1 MRRRAVLVVA
11 GVVITATVTA
21 AIVVTSGDDGIPANF
36 PAALTAADDGDLV
49 WGERLTG
56 RIVRR
61 DADGTIEQI
70 GRVQVSTD
78 GEQRGLLGVA
88 LDGDALYAAYTA
100 PDGRLEV
107 ARVDEDR
114 LVWAGPPSA
123 DRANGGHLAFSPDG
137 QLVIGVGDLLDAA
150 AAADPETPNGKL
162 LALDPAGPSDQSPT
176 VLSRGWNNPFAF
188 AYASDGTLFVADN
201 AGGEGDERLA
211 IATAGE
217 PQVLTTLGPHAAP
230 SGLAVLTD
238 GRLALCTYVTR
249 TLQLYRVSDGAVIP
263 DGSPAATDCAIAVVT
278 LLDGSLA
285 YADEER
291 IRFLTP

>member
-1 MRRRAVLVVA
+1 VRAVLAAAAVVA
-11 GVVITATVTA
+11 ATAVVA
-21 AIVVTSGDDGIPANF
+21 AIVVARDDGGIAAAF
-36 PAALTAADDGDLV
+36 PAALTVADDGDLV

-61 DADGTIEQI
+61 DADGSLEEI
-70 GRVQVSTD
+70 GRVEVSTD

-123 DRANGGHLAFSPDG
+123 DRANGGRLAFSPDG
-137 QLVIGVGDLLDAA
+137 ELVIGVGDLLDPD
-150 AAADPETPNGKL
+150 AAADPDAPNGKL
-162 LALDPAGPSDQSPT
+162 LALDPTGAADQVPT
-176 VLSRGWNNPFAF
+176 ALSGGWNNPFAF
-188 AYASDGTLFVADN
+188 AYAPDGTLFVADN

-217 PQVLTTLGPHAAP
+217 PQVLATLGPHAAP
-230 SGLAVLTD
+230 SGLAVLPD

-249 TLQLYRVSDGAVIP
+249 TLQLYRVAEGVATP

-278 LLDGSLA
+278 LPDGSLA

-291 IRFLTP
+291 IRLLAS

>member
-1 MRRRAVLVVA
+1 MLVAAAVVVA
-11 GVVITATVTA
+11 A
-21 AIVVTSGDDGIPANF
+21 AVAAGIASTRGDDGLPANF
-36 PAALTAADDGDLV
+36 PAALTVADDGDLV

-61 DADGTIEQI
+61 DADGTLDEI
-70 GRVQVSTD
+70 GRVHVSTD

-88 LDGDALYAAYTA
+88 IDGDALYAAYTA

-107 ARVDEDR
+107 TRVDEDR
-114 LVWAGPPSA
+114 LLWAGPASA
-123 DRANGGHLAFSPDG
+123 DRANGGRLAFSRDG
-137 QLVIGVGDLLDAA
+137 RLVIGVGDLLDAD
-150 AAADPETPNGKL
+150 AAADPDTPNGKL
-162 LALDPAGPSDQSPT
+162 LALDPAGPPDQIPT

-188 AYASDGTLFVADN
+188 AYAPDGTLFVADN

-211 IATAGE
+211 IATAGG
-217 PQVLTTLGPHAAP
+217 PQVLAILGPHAAP
-230 SGLAVLTD
+230 SGLAVLPD

-249 TLQLYRVSDGAVIP
+249 TLQLYRVSDGVATP

-278 LLDGSLA
+278 LPDGSLA